1 MRRIVQYQR
10 IRQLA
15 VVPPRSSKSR
25 LGGKLGGRSG
35 TPHIPVSMVMPVVD
49 ELNEI
54 VRLDGAELVLRAETL
69 TCVSLELDLSRSEC
83 PECVVP
89 KALMMQLL
97 RSKLAFA
104 APDITTVELFDPREP
119 D

>member
-1 MRRIVQYQR
+1 
-10 IRQLA
+10 
-15 VVPPRSSKSR
+15 
-25 LGGKLGGRSG
+25 
-35 TPHIPVSMVMPVVD
+35 MVMPVVD

-54 VRLDGAELVLRAETL
+54 VRLDGAELVVRAETL

-97 RSKLAFA
+97 ISKLAFS
-104 APDITTVELFDPREP
+104 APDITAVELFDPREP

>member
-1 MRRIVQYQR
+1 
-10 IRQLA
+10 
-15 VVPPRSSKSR
+15 
-25 LGGKLGGRSG
+25 
-35 TPHIPVSMVMPVVD
+35 MPVVE

-54 VRLDGAELVLRAETL
+54 VRLDGAELVVRAETL

-89 KALMMQLL
+89 KAVKSLMMQLL